1 MNLPTLSVIIPNYN
15 HAQLL
20 PQCLNALLSQSVQPR
35 EIIVIDDGSTDNSV
49 EVIRGFASQ
58 HPVIK
63 LLQNDKNRGVTFTVN
78 RGIDSAVGAFV
89 YLQASDD
96 VILPGFFEKS
106 LELLAQHPQAG
117 LCCTIGDWRE
127 RRPNGTVNWHM
138 GVGMTNIPAFFAPED
153 VVRLEHEGRFFIPGH
168 TAIYRR
174 EPLIQ
179 VGKLVPELGHYSD
192 WFSTTV
198 LALRHGVCVVPEPL
212 AVFNIEANTF
222 FQRSRRNRAVDEA
235 AIAHGL
241 MLLTSPEYSD
251 VVELFERAGL
261 LYICGWPTVRV
272 VRRHKEYHRFLTPR
286 YLRKVTWHATR
297 IWLKARAPAFLLNWY
312 VAVAGYRARHTSG
325 ERRVPPRP

>member
-15 HAQLL
+15 HAQHL
-20 PQCLNALLSQSVQPR
+20 PRCLNALLGQSVQPQ
-35 EIIVIDDGSTDNSV
+35 EIIVVDDGSTDNSV
-49 EVIRGFASQ
+49 EVIRGIASK

-63 LLQNDKNRGVTFTVN
+63 LLQNDKNRGVTYTVN
-78 RGIDSAVGAFV
+78 RGVDSAASEFV

-106 LELLAQHPQAG
+106 LQLLARHPQAG
-117 LCCTIGDWRE
+117 LSCTIGDWRE
-127 RRPNGTVNWHM
+127 HRQNGTVNWHM
-138 GVGMTNIPAFFAPED
+138 GVGMTDKPAFISPQD

-168 TAIYRR
+168 TAIYQRDA
-174 EPLIQ
+174 LIR
-179 VGKLVPELGHYSD
+179 VGKLVPELRHYSD

-222 FQRSRRNRAVDEA
+222 FQRSRRNREVDEA
-235 AIAHGL
+235 AIAHAL
-241 MLLTSPEYSD
+241 RLLTSPEYSD
-251 VVELFERAGL
+251 VVELFELAGS

-272 VRRHKEYHRFLTPR
+272 VRREKAFRRFLTPR

-297 IWLKARAPAFLLNWY
+297 IWLKARMPAFLLNWY
-312 VAVAGYRARHTSG
+312 VGVAGYRVKTVGHAHQ
-325 ERRVPPRP
+325 